1 MPSSQLPIGVILG
14 PQGLKGQF
22 KVKPFTAAPDS
33 LSAYGPV
40 SLDDGRQLHLQVTA
54 VNAKGVAIVR
64 ADGVSSREA
73 AEALR
78 GRTLQID
85 RSCLPEPEDDE
96 LYHADLLGA
105 RVIDSDGAVMGRII
119 GLYDF
124 GAGDIVEVQPPHGPS
139 VMLPFGGDR
148 VVDVDLAAGEVRMM
162 VPEGLLESDD
172 TG

>member
-1 MPSSQLPIGVILG
+1 VASGPLPIGVILG

-40 SLDDGRQLHLQVTA
+40 SLDDGRQLQLQVMT

-64 ADGVSSREA
+64 ADGVSSRDA

-78 GRTLQID
+78 GRTVQID
-85 RSCLPEPEDDE
+85 RRCLPEPDDGE

-105 RVIDSDGAVMGRII
+105 RVTGDDGEVIGTIV

-124 GAGDIVEVQPPHGPS
+124 GAGDIVEVQPARGPS

-148 VVDVDLAAGEVRMM
+148 VIAVDLVAGEIRMT
-162 VPEGLLESDD
+162 VPDGLLDSND